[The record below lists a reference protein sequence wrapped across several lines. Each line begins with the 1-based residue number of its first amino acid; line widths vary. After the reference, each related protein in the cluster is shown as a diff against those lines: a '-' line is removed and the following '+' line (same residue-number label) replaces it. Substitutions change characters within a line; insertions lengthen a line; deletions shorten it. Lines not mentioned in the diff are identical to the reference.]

1 MEFLNF
7 LWLDAER
14 GIGTTQLQTKM
25 SKRRSF
31 FNFFKGILIHQVVVF
46 QSLFQTFLVLG
57 GIMWWCET

>member
-1 MEFLNF
+1 MEVLNC

-25 SKRRSF
+25 SKTRSF

-46 QSLFQTFLVLG
+46 QS
-57 GIMWWCET
+57 